1 METPQVSTESQLVEV
16 LEKYWGY
23 SGFLPLQLD
32 AMQCAITHTNSVV
45 VLPTGGGKS
54 LCFQAPAMCLEGV
67 ALVISPLISLMKD
80 QVDSLRECGV
90 PAAYVNSTLSYAQ
103 KKDVADRLREG
114 KVRLLYIAPERLMAD
129 RTLAF
134 LQTLN
139 VSLIAIDEA
148 HCISAWGHDFR
159 PEYRELRVLRDLFPG
174 VGIHAYTA
182 TATPQVREDIAVQL
196 GVEDASFVVGSFD
209 RRNLIYRV
217 FRRDG
222 MLRQIREV
230 LDRHRDESGIVF
242 CITRK
247 EVESTTAALVEAGYK
262 ALPYHAGMED
272 RQRQLNQDAFMQ
284 EKVDTIVATIAFG
297 MGIDKPNVRYVVH
310 AGMPKS
316 LENYQQESGRAGRD
330 SLEAECVL
338 IYSGQDFLTWQR
350 IIDDGDAVLDGASDS
365 LKAMWGFCTS
375 VVCRHRSLLEH
386 FGQVL
391 EATSCEACDV
401 CLGDLDLVDD
411 PLTIGQKIASCV
423 LRLNQQYGGDYTAK
437 VLIGSGEA
445 QIVERGHDSLSTYGI
460 LQEENKRTVRDWI
473 EQLVGQE
480 FLVKDGEYNVL
491 KVTSA
496 GRRMLKGEHEPQLL
510 RPAAKKTRARRAAPI
525 ADSWEGVDRGLFEEL
540 RTLRRAE
547 ATTRNLPPYMIFDD
561 ATLRDMARRRPASGA
576 SFHEVRGVGEK
587 KLKDFGEGFVELIVD
602 YCTRHSLPTGI
613 STD

>member
-1 METPQVSTESQLVEV
+1 METPLIDARDQLAEV
-16 LEKYWGY
+16 LDRYWGY
-23 SGFLPLQLD
+23 SQFKPLQLE
-32 AMQCAITHTNSVV
+32 AMQCGITHTDSVV

-54 LCFQAPAMCLEGV
+54 LCFQAPAMCLDGV

-90 PAAYVNSTLSYAQ
+90 PAAYVNSTLSLAQ
-103 KKDVADRLREG
+103 KKEVADQLRQG
-114 KVRLLYIAPERLMAD
+114 RVRLLYIAPERLMVD

-134 LQTLN
+134 LRTLN

-159 PEYRELRVLRDLFPG
+159 PEYRELRILREHFPG

-182 TATPQVREDIAVQL
+182 TATPQVRQDIAAQL
-196 GVEDASFVVGSFD
+196 GVEQPRYVVGSFE
-209 RRNLIYRV
+209 RRNLIYKLM
-217 FRRDG
+217 RRDQG
-222 MLRQIREV
+222 LRQIRDV

-247 EVESTTAALVEAGYK
+247 EVETTTAALVEAGYK
-262 ALPYHAGMED
+262 ALPYHAGMD
-272 RQRQLNQDAFMQ
+272 DAQRQQNQEAFMQ

-330 SLEAECVL
+330 GLEAECVL
-338 IYSGQDFLTWQR
+338 IYSSQDFLTWQR
-350 IIDDGDAVLDGASDS
+350 IIEAAEVIPTGA
-365 LKAMWGFCTS
+365 LEALQAMWQFCTS

-386 FGQVL
+386 FGQSL
-391 EATSCEACDV
+391 ERSSCDACDV
-401 CLGDLDLVDD
+401 CLGELDLVED

-423 LRLNQQYGGDYTAK
+423 LRLNEQYGGDYTAK

-445 QIVERGHDSLSTYGI
+445 QISGRGHDRLSTFGI
-460 LQEENKRTVRDWI
+460 LKSESKRTVRDWI

-491 KVTSA
+491 KLTPV
-496 GRRMLKGEHEPQLL
+496 GRRLLKGEAVPQLL
-510 RPAAKKTRARRAAPI
+510 RPAKSTRSRRAAPV

-547 ATTRNLPPYMIFDD
+547 ATLRNLPPYMIFDD
-561 ATLRDMARRRPASGA
+561 ATLRDMARRRPTTSAA
-576 SFHEVRGVGEK
+576 FHEVRGVGEK
-587 KLKDFGEGFVELIVD
+587 KLRDFGDEFVELIRD
-602 YCTRHSLPTGI
+602 YCERHTLPT
-613 STD
+613 DMAVD

>member
-1 METPQVSTESQLVEV
+1 METPLVSAEAQLAEV
-16 LEKYWGY
+16 LDKYWGY
-23 SGFLPLQLD
+23 SGFLPLQLE
-32 AMQCAITHTNSVV
+32 AMQCAITHSDSVV

-103 KKDVADRLREG
+103 KKDVAHQLRRG
-114 KVRLLYIAPERLMAD
+114 QVRLLYIAPERLMAE

-134 LQTLN
+134 LQTLD

-182 TATPQVREDIAVQL
+182 TATPQVREDIATQL
-196 GVEDASFVVGSFD
+196 GVEDPSFVVGSFD
-209 RRNLIYRV
+209 RRNLIYKV
-217 FRRDG
+217 MRRDG

-230 LDRHRDESGIVF
+230 LDRHGDESGIVF

-247 EVESTTAALVEAGYK
+247 EVESTAAALVDAGYK

-272 RQRQLNQDAFMQ
+272 EQRRLNQEAFMQ

-297 MGIDKPNVRYVVH
+297 MGIDKPNVRYVMH

-338 IYSGQDFLTWQR
+338 IYSGQDFLTWRR
-350 IIDDGDAVLDGASDS
+350 IIEDTEVIPDGAAEA
-365 LKAMWGFCTS
+365 LQAMWQFCTS
-375 VVCRHRSLLEH
+375 VVCRHSTLLEH
-386 FGQVL
+386 FGQKL
-391 EATSCEACDV
+391 DEGLCEACDV

-437 VLIGSGEA
+437 VLVGSGEA
-445 QIVERGHDSLSTYGI
+445 QIVARGHDSLSTYGI
-460 LQEENKRTVRDWI
+460 LQAENKRTVRDWI

-480 FLVKDGEYNVL
+480 FLVKESEYNVL

-496 GRRMLKGEHEPQLL
+496 GRRMLKGEQEPQLL
-510 RPAAKKTRARRAAPI
+510 RPAKKTRSRRAAPV

-540 RTLRRAE
+540 RALRRTE
-547 ATTRNLPPYMIFDD
+547 ATKRNLPPYMIFDD
-561 ATLRDMARRRPASGA
+561 ATLRDMARRRPTSGA

-587 KLKDFGEGFVELIVD
+587 KLKDFGEGFVELIVN
-602 YCTRHSLPTGI
+602 YCARHSLPTGI
-613 STD
+613 APD

>member
-1 METPQVSTESQLVEV
+1 METPLVNAKEQLAEV
-16 LEKYWGY
+16 IHKYWGY
-23 SGFLPLQLD
+23 RGFLPLQLE
-32 AMQCAITHTNSVV
+32 AMQCAITHADSVV

-54 LCFQAPAMCLEGV
+54 LCFQAPAMCLDGV
-67 ALVISPLISLMKD
+67 ALVVSPLISLMKD

-90 PAAYVNSTLSYAQ
+90 PAAYVNSTLSYAE
-103 KKDVADRLREG
+103 KKDVADQLRRG
-114 KVRLLYIAPERLMAD
+114 QVRLLYIAPERLMAE

-134 LQTLN
+134 LRTLD

-159 PEYRELRVLRDLFPG
+159 PEYRELRVLRELFPG

-182 TATPQVREDIAVQL
+182 TATPQVREDIATQL
-196 GVEDASFVVGSFD
+196 GVREPRFVVGSFD
-209 RRNLIYRV
+209 RRNLIYKLL
-217 FRRDG
+217 RRDG
-222 MLRQIREV
+222 LLRQIREV

-247 EVESTTAALVEAGYK
+247 EVEATAAALVAAGYK
-262 ALPYHAGMED
+262 ALPYHAGMD
-272 RQRQLNQDAFMQ
+272 DAQRQRNQDAFMQ

-297 MGIDKPNVRYVVH
+297 MGIDKSNVRYVVH

-350 IIDDGDAVLDGASDS
+350 IIEDADGTPDGALDA
-365 LKAMWGFCTS
+365 LRAMWQFCTS

-386 FGQVL
+386 FGQTL
-391 EATSCEACDV
+391 DEASCEACDV

-411 PLTIGQKIASCV
+411 PLIIGQKIASCV

-437 VLIGSGEA
+437 VLIGSGET
-445 QIVERGHDSLSTYGI
+445 QIVERGHDGLSTFGI
-460 LQEENKRTVRDWI
+460 LKSENKRTVRDWI

-480 FLVKDGEYNVL
+480 FLVKEGEFNVL

-496 GRRMLKGEHEPQLL
+496 GRRMLKGDQQPQLL
-510 RPAAKKTRARRAAPI
+510 RPAKSTRSRRAAPI
-525 ADSWEGVDRGLFEEL
+525 SDSWEGVDRGLFEAL
-540 RTLRRAE
+540 RALRRAE

-561 ATLRDMARRRPASGA
+561 AALRDMARRRPASGP
-576 SFHEVRGVGEK
+576 SFHAVRGVGEK
-587 KLKDFGEGFVELIVD
+587 KLKDFGQEFVALIVD
-602 YCTRHSLPTGI
+602 YCDRHSLA
-613 STD
+613 TDVAAQ

>member
-1 METPQVSTESQLVEV
+1 METPLVTAKEQLAEV
-16 LEKYWGY
+16 IHKYWGY
-23 SGFLPLQLD
+23 SGFLPLQLE
-32 AMQCAITHTNSVV
+32 AMQCAVTHTDSVV

-54 LCFQAPAMCLEGV
+54 LCFQAPAMCLDGV

-103 KKDVADRLREG
+103 KKEVADQLRRG
-114 KVRLLYIAPERLMAD
+114 QVRLLYIAPERLMVD

-134 LQTLN
+134 LQTLDI
-139 VSLIAIDEA
+139 SLIAIDEA

-182 TATPQVREDIAVQL
+182 TATPQVREDIATQL
-196 GVEDASFVVGSFD
+196 GIHEPRFVVGSFD
-209 RRNLIYRV
+209 RRNLVYKLA
-217 FRRDG
+217 RRDG
-222 MLRQIREV
+222 LLRQIREV
-230 LDRHRDESGIVF
+230 LDRHPDESGIVF

-247 EVESTTAALVEAGYK
+247 EVEATAAALVAAGYK
-262 ALPYHAGMED
+262 ALPYHAGMD
-272 RQRQLNQDAFMQ
+272 DAQRQRNQDAFMQ

-297 MGIDKPNVRYVVH
+297 MGIDKSNVRYVVH

-350 IIDDGDAVLDGASDS
+350 IIEDTDATPDGS
-365 LKAMWGFCTS
+365 LPALQAMWNFCTS

-386 FGQVL
+386 FGQTL
-391 EATSCEACDV
+391 DEDSCEACDV

-411 PLTIGQKIASCV
+411 PLIIGQKIASCV
-423 LRLNQQYGGDYTAK
+423 LRLNQNYGGDYTAK
-437 VLIGSGEA
+437 VLIGSNEA
-445 QIVERGHDSLSTYGI
+445 QIVQRGHDGLSTFGI
-460 LQEENKRTVRDWI
+460 LKSENKRTVRDWI

-480 FLVKDGEYNVL
+480 FLAKEGEYNVL

-496 GRRMLKGEHEPQLL
+496 GRRMLKGDQTPQLL
-510 RPAAKKTRARRAAPI
+510 RPARPTRPRRAAPV

-540 RTLRRAE
+540 RALRRAE
-547 ATTRNLPPYMIFDD
+547 ATARNLPPYMIFDD
-561 ATLRDMARRRPASGA
+561 AALRDMARRRPTSGA
-576 SFHEVRGVGEK
+576 GFHAVRGVGEK
-587 KLKDFGEGFVELIVD
+587 KLKDFGDEFVELISD
-602 YCTRHSLPTGI
+602 YCQRHSLE
-613 STD
+613 TDLAGD